1 MDELGFIHWDRA
13 SNLTLMLDFILAIGV
28 FTCLR
33 FFLGF
38 ISHVNTTRE
47 LAIKDNPAFG
57 ISLAGA
63 VLAISIVL
71 AGAIYGEP
79 IFTLTDSVV
88 AVGVYGVLGIV
99 LMGITRLIFDRIA
112 LPKVS
117 VRDEILKGNVA
128 AAVLDAG
135 NMVATAIII
144 YTVMI
149 WVLENSIRGV
159 MDIVSGFL
167 VSQILLTAGMYAR
180 IKWFHRKHGAQTLDD
195 QFKDGNVALALRFI
209 GRRIGIAF
217 AIAAASNLI
226 VYDMYHSYVLLAYW
240 AGISVMMMAVLTI
253 VSWIAQRVILAGV
266 DVDKEVIEEKNIAIA
281 VVQSAVYIS
290 LGMLLAQFLG

>member
-1 MDELGFIHWDRA
+1 MDELGFIHWDHA
-13 SNLTLMLDFILAIGV
+13 SNITLMLDFVLAIGI

-38 ISHVNTTRE
+38 ISHVNTTKE
-47 LAIKDNPAFG
+47 LAIKDNQAFG
-57 ISLAGA
+57 ISLAGG
-63 VLAISIVL
+63 VFSISIVL

-79 IFTLTDSVV
+79 IFTLTDSVM
-88 AVGVYGVLGIV
+88 AVGIYGMLGIV
-99 LMGITRLIFDRIA
+99 LMGVTRLIFDRIA

-117 VRDEILKGNVA
+117 IRDEILKGNVA

-135 NMVATAIII
+135 NMIATAIII

-149 WVLENSIRGV
+149 WVLENSVRGM
-159 MDIVSGFL
+159 MDIVCGFL
-167 VSQILLTAGMYAR
+167 VSQILLTASMYVR
-180 IKWFHRKHGAQTLDD
+180 IKWFSRRHGADTFEEE
-195 QFKDGNVALALRFI
+195 FKKGNVALALRFS

-226 VYDMYHSYVLLAYW
+226 IYEMDHSYVLLAYW
-240 AGISVMMMAVLTI
+240 AGISIGMMCILTA
-253 VSWIAQRVILAGV
+253 VSWIAQKIILTGV
-266 DVDKEVIEEKNIAIA
+266 DVNHEVIEEKNIAIA